1 MPNKDTS
8 IWLDWARELQA
19 ISQTGL
25 TYSLSNYDTQRYTRL
40 RDIAAQI
47 VAHQTSISRTEA
59 LENFSIQPGYATAK
73 IDVRGAVI
81 RDNKILLV
89 QERRDQCWC
98 MPGGWADVGDIPSDM
113 VAREVLEESGFVVKP
128 VKVIGVFDAN
138 RRDPMEFFYA
148 YKIVFL
154 CDILRGEPTPSDE
167 TAAVDFFD
175 FDNLPPLSQDRTNQ
189 RHLTE
194 IMAHLQDPARATTFD

>member
-25 TYSLSNYDTQRYTRL
+25 AFSLSNYDTQRYTRL
-40 RDIAAQI
+40 QEIAAQI
-47 VAHQTSISRTEA
+47 VEQQTSIPRA
-59 LENFSIQPGYATAK
+59 RVLENFSIQPGYATAK
-73 IDVRGAVI
+73 VDVRGAVI
-81 RDNKILLV
+81 RDHKILLV

-98 MPGGWADVGDIPSDM
+98 MPGGWADVGDVPSDM
-113 VAREVLEESGFVVKP
+113 VAREVREESGFVVRP

-138 RRDPMEFFYA
+138 RRDPLEFFHA

-154 CDILRGEPTPSDE
+154 CDIISGEPTPSDE
-167 TAAVDFFD
+167 TAAVDFFA
-175 FDNLPPLSQDRTNQ
+175 FDDLPPLSQDRTNQ
-189 RHLTE
+189 RHLAE
-194 IMAHLQDPARATTFD
+194 IMAHLQDPDRPTAFD